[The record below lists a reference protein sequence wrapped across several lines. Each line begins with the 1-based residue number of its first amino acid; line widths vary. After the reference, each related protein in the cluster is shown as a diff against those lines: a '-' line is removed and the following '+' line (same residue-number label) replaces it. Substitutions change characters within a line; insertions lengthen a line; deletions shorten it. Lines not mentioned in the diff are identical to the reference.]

1 MKFSDALQDG
11 CRKWTHFFVASMATA
26 PGLAAV
32 MVCEKIRALPT
43 SPPMAKY
50 LCRNSWPE
58 MDQGADIPKPA
69 HRARSNHSLKQSR
82 RCDQSRDRPAPA
94 RRANCQVQL
103 GTPFPV
109 RNRGFCSDRK
119 AVRMHQAAW
128 SARLVVARPCH

>member
-1 MKFSDALQDG
+1 MTFSDALQGG
-11 CRKWTHFFVASMATA
+11 CRKCNHFFVASMATA

-58 MDQGADIPKPA
+58 TDRGADIPKPA

-82 RCDQSRDRPAPA
+82 RCDQSRDRLAPT
-94 RRANCQVQL
+94 RRANY
-103 GTPFPV
+103 
-109 RNRGFCSDRK
+109 RGQSE
-119 AVRMHQAAW
+119 
-128 SARLVVARPCH
+128 